1 MMEHK
6 NREQY
11 KHFLRILVV
20 TMIVVL
26 ECAVFS
32 TFWNRYYASR
42 LWIEP
47 FWDKGNWI
55 IVVIYG
61 IFLVIFM
68 YIYGGMKIGY
78 MKGNSIVY
86 SQMITAFC
94 TNALMY
100 LQIILLWRHLPYILP
115 MIGMTLLDFVL
126 SGVISYLTEK
136 IFNRLFPARKLLM
149 IYDEYPVEALEYK
162 MNQRPEKYVIQWKIS
177 AKEGEKVLYRK
188 IDEHGQ
194 DGVVLGDL
202 HSELRNRILKYCY
215 ARSIRVYITPK
226 LSDIMLRKA
235 EALHIFDTPLLL
247 ARNSGLSFDQ
257 KFCKRSLDL
266 VMSSIMLIAASP
278 IMLVTAFCI
287 KIYDHGP
294 VFFKQK
300 RLTIDGKE
308 FYVYKFRSM
317 ITDAEKDGVARL
329 ATQNDSRITPVGKV
343 IRATR
348 IDELPQLINIFK
360 GDMSVVGPRPE
371 RPEIAKEYEQQIPE
385 FSYRLRVKAGLTG
398 YAQIYGK
405 YNTTAYDKLKMDLM
419 YIESYSILEDLKLI
433 LATFK
438 IIFTKE
444 STEGVEDGK
453 TISLPE
459 EKNNKKQ

>member
-1 MMEHK
+1 M
-6 NREQY
+6 
-11 KHFLRILVV
+11 LVV
-20 TMIVVL
+20 
-26 ECAVFS
+26 
-32 TFWNRYYASR
+32 
-42 LWIEP
+42 
-47 FWDKGNWI
+47 
-55 IVVIYG
+55 
-61 IFLVIFM
+61 
-68 YIYGGMKIGY
+68 
-78 MKGNSIVY
+78 
-86 SQMITAFC
+86 
-94 TNALMY
+94 
-100 LQIILLWRHLPYILP
+100 
-115 MIGMTLLDFVL
+115 
-126 SGVISYLTEK
+126 
-136 IFNRLFPARKLLM
+136 
-149 IYDEYPVEALEYK
+149 
-162 MNQRPEKYVIQWKIS
+162 
-177 AKEGEKVLYRK
+177 
-188 IDEHGQ
+188 
-194 DGVVLGDL
+194 
-202 HSELRNRILKYCY
+202 
-215 ARSIRVYITPK
+215 
-226 LSDIMLRKA
+226 
-235 EALHIFDTPLLL
+235 
-247 ARNSGLSFDQ
+247 
-257 KFCKRSLDL
+257 
-266 VMSSIMLIAASP
+266 ASP
-278 IMLVTAFCI
+278 IMLITALCI
-287 KIYDHGP
+287 KMYDHGP

-371 RPEIAKEYEQQIPE
+371 RPEIAKEYEEQIPE

-453 TISLPE
+453 TISLPDQ
-459 EKNNKKQ
+459 KNKK